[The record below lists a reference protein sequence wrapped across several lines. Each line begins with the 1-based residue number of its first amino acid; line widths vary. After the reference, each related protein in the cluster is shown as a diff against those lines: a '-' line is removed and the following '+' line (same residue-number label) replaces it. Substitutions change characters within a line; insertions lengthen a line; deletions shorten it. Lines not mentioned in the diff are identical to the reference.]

1 MDPQNFPQQQP
12 LAPNPYDYLNTS
24 PQRRNAFGGGDP
36 KKKLIMSVAFVAIV
50 LLVVGIGLAIILSLG
65 KKDYTSFKNVL
76 YTQNEI
82 TRIANTATTK
92 ARTPVT
98 RQFVAT
104 IFYSTSTE
112 KTQTQEI
119 LKKGGV
125 KITDKQLAAKK
136 DADNDKALE
145 AAEQANRYD
154 EKVTEILNTLLLKY
168 SKDIKEAKAIAST
181 KAEKELIAQLQ
192 KNILIIA
199 GTPTAE
205 E

>member
-12 LAPNPYDYLNTS
+12 IAPNPYDYLNTS
-24 PQRRNAFGGGDP
+24 PQRRASFGGGDP

-50 LLVVGIGLAIILSLG
+50 LLVVGIGLSIILSLG
-65 KKDYTSFKNVL
+65 KKDYTPFKNAL

-82 TRIANTATTK
+82 IRIADAATTK
-92 ARTPVT
+92 ARTPTT

-104 IFYSTSTE
+104 ILYATSTE
-112 KTQTQEI
+112 KAQTQEI

-136 DADNDKALE
+136 NADNDKALE
-145 AAEQANRYD
+145 TAEQANRYD
-154 EKVTEILNTLLLKY
+154 EKVTEVLNTLLLQY

-181 KAEKELIAQLQ
+181 KTEKELIATLQ

-199 GTPTAE
+199 GTTKTE
-205 E
+205 